1 MRGSSGFYLQRLFFC
16 FRLPDQNFDMSSMI
30 FACALSI
37 LWLCVIPNQSVI
49 IKFTGKSDTEMKWEE
64 KSSVKYQKINKWWNV
79 IAITTISKALQI
91 DLKTRILL
99 ENWVEMARYMK
110 TPIVAFWEP
119 SRNVFNFHEAATF
132 VFETWPTHIF
142 GFASN

>member
-1 MRGSSGFYLQRLFFC
+1 
-16 FRLPDQNFDMSSMI
+16 MI

-110 TPIVAFWEP
+110 TPIVAF
-119 SRNVFNFHEAATF
+119 
-132 VFETWPTHIF
+132 
-142 GFASN
+142 